1 MKREY
6 GKLLVAL
13 MGISLLFM
21 PTPVD
26 ALIWLNGNSQSGT
39 IVTSGSILIPI
50 PFINFTITDSR
61 ETDFFGIAELS
72 ISDYDDTNHYNTLQ
86 IRTASNDSIHLPVP
100 YGSLGLR
107 YLMKPEGFSPE
118 GVNQSDVYGYLS
130 VARDA
135 VISVIESSVHF
146 SITIEREQLITLA
159 TPLIPELEA
168 FEEFIGEGPF
178 ELECTLDGSLSGTA
192 TEENPTITGSFDYV
206 LTLPEEVFTIALSP
220 EIPVFDEFRGSL
232 SLEASFNWDHWNI
245 FAPFVTVSLSLVNTF
260 QEEELPLEPVTIDFL
275 PRGTTIF
282 WLDRDE

>member
-1 MKREY
+1 M
-6 GKLLVAL
+6 
-13 MGISLLFM
+13 MGIFLLLIPM
-21 PTPVD
+21 PVN

-61 ETDFFGIAELS
+61 ETDFFGIAELT

-86 IRTASNDSIHLPVP
+86 IRTAAQDPIHLPVP

-107 YLMKPEGFSPE
+107 YLMKPKGLSPV

-130 VARDA
+130 VGRDA
-135 VISVIESSVHF
+135 VTSVIESSVHF
-146 SITIEREQLITLA
+146 SRSIEREQLIALA
-159 TPLIPELEA
+159 TPLMPNFEA
-168 FEEFIGEGPF
+168 FEELIGEGPF
-178 ELECTLDGSLSGTA
+178 EVEGTLDGSLSGTA

-206 LTLPEEVFTIALSP
+206 LTLPDDIFTTALSP

-232 SLEASFNWDHWNI
+232 ALEASFNWDHWNV
-245 FAPFVTVSLSLVNTF
+245 FAPFVSVSLALNIS
-260 QEEELPLEPVTIDFL
+260 QEEELSLEPITLDFL